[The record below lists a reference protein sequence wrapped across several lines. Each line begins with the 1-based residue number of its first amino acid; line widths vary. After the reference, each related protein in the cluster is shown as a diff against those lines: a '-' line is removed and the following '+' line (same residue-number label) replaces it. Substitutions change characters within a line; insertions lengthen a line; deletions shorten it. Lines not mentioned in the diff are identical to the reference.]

1 MKTTTSHLKDATT
14 YIKTQTFR
22 IIRTIAIKHITIL
35 NTKDIRT
42 LKKKK
47 DKNFLSSITF
57 SRSSWISWSVSIER
71 TSSPSICSTFSS
83 SIFAF
88 LLLSATIL
96 TSLDETLIAEESTP
110 PSFSACLSSCA
121 MSSRLNPRALDVYVW
136 WSVKLGQVDLGF

>member
-1 MKTTTSHLKDATT
+1 MWIGPHLILKTQKT
-14 YIKTQTFR
+14 YIKTQTFL
-22 IIRTIAIKHITIL
+22 IIWTIAIKHITIL
-35 NTKDIRT
+35 NTKNIRR
-42 LKKKK
+42 LKKK